1 MAYLWLY
8 RHQNVSFWA
17 GWQGRALPKRM
28 KRDKNEA
35 AKNILDLL
43 PDWVGYGA
51 LYLLIS
57 VPVIITIAVVALLFV
72 TSLK

>member
-1 MAYLWLY
+1 
-8 RHQNVSFWA
+8 
-17 GWQGRALPKRM
+17 M
-28 KRDKNEA
+28 KRDKNEQ
-35 AKNILDLL
+35 AKNVLDLL

-51 LYLLIS
+51 LYTLIS